1 MLHDVHRLAGSDAG
15 FLFIET
21 PSQTSVCVDLV
32 ELAPATA
39 EAPALTLE
47 DLRRH
52 VEARLPLLPAWRW
65 RLAQVP
71 LRLHHPVWVEDPDFE
86 LGYHL
91 RTATLPAPGGPPE
104 VEALMAE
111 LEPQR
116 LDLRHP
122 LWQLILVDGLAGDR
136 QAIVLRFHH
145 AMADGAALIE
155 MLDIL
160 FHEVPVGLADPRPP
174 RPELPTRSALLKAAL
189 REQARNWRAAPQL
202 VRTSKA
208 RFAAVEERR
217 AQPEVA
223 FVPKAMGDSP
233 GTVLNRP
240 GPPARRYARTMLPLP
255 DLQAVRRATDA
266 TLNDVV
272 LAVVAG
278 AVRTELLRRGELPAA
293 PLVANV
299 PVAGAPSDEPQRTW
313 GNSFSNFFC
322 SLATDVA
329 DPLERVAAIAAGT
342 AEAKRQL
349 DLQGRDTL
357 PSWLDRLPP
366 AVAEPGAR
374 MMVKRSLK
382 DPTTADF
389 NVLVSNVRIQR
400 PDYAIGGRPVERVYL
415 SGPIAD
421 NAGLNITVV
430 GFRDELVM
438 TVVASPVAIDDAHA
452 LLDLVHDALD
462 ELVDACTA

>member
-1 MLHDVHRLAGSDAG
+1 MLHAVHRLAGSDAG

-21 PSQTSVCVDLV
+21 PSQTSVCVDMV

-39 EAPALTLE
+39 EAPALTLD
-47 DLRRH
+47 DLHRH

-65 RLAQVP
+65 RVEQVP
-71 LRLHHPVWVEDPDFE
+71 LGLHHPVWVDDPDFD
-86 LGYHL
+86 LAYHL
-91 RTATLPAPGGPPE
+91 RHTSIPAPGGPAE

-145 AMADGAALIE
+145 ALADGAALLE
-155 MLDIL
+155 MLDVL
-160 FHEVPVGLADPRPP
+160 FHDLPPGVVDERPA
-174 RPELPTRSALLKAAL
+174 RPELPRRRTLLAHAA
-189 REQARNWRAAPQL
+189 REQARNWREVPRL
-202 VRTSKA
+202 IRTSKA
-208 RFAAVEERR
+208 RFASVEERR
-217 AQPEVA
+217 ATDGIA

-240 GPPARRYARTMLPLP
+240 GPIERRYARTTLPLP
-255 DLQAVRRATDA
+255 QLQQVRRTTGA

-272 LAVVAG
+272 LAIVSG
-278 AVRTELLRRGELPAA
+278 AVRTELSARGELPDA
-293 PLVANV
+293 PLVVNV

-313 GNSFSNFFC
+313 GNTFSNFFC
-322 SLATDVA
+322 TLATDVA
-329 DPLERVAAIAAGT
+329 DPVERLAAISAGT
-342 AEAKRQL
+342 AEAKVQL

-366 AVAEPGAR
+366 AIARPGAR
-374 MMVKRSLK
+374 FMVKRSLK

-389 NVLVSNVRIQR
+389 NVLVSNVRIQH
-400 PDYAIGGRPVERVYL
+400 PDFAIGGRAVERVYL

-421 NAGLNITVV
+421 NAGLNVTVV
-430 GFRDELVM
+430 GFRDDLVM
-438 TVVASPVAIDDAHA
+438 TVVASPVALDDAHA
-452 LLDLVHDALD
+452 FLDLVHDALD
-462 ELVDACTA
+462 ELVAACTD